1 MSSCSLFVFVSAFSL
16 HSHFVYPCKC
26 EQNVEAKIIGNDV
39 VIHHHSYSLF
49 IMNQMILTIF
59 AIHIACDSFN
69 LTSFS
74 VISDPS
80 GFKTIEWDDEGEYA
94 GGVHWIELW

>member
-1 MSSCSLFVFVSAFSL
+1 MLSVFCALVSC
-16 HSHFVYPCKC
+16 
-26 EQNVEAKIIGNDV
+26 D
-39 VIHHHSYSLF
+39 
-49 IMNQMILTIF
+49 T
-59 AIHIACDSFN
+59 FN

-80 GFKTIEWDDEGEYA
+80 GFKTIKWDGDGEYA